1 VLTEEIIVEAMRYGM
16 RILHLT
22 SDFDGT
28 HGLCVEKENGVK
40 HVLSPEDL
48 NKLLQ
53 NERNQSDKCKIKLVV
68 LLIPKGE
75 KIAKVF
81 SEIGVDHVVAFE
93 SSASEPQLTKGFS
106 TNSQKELKTTTL

>member
-22 SDFDGT
+22 SDFDGKD
-28 HGLCVEKENGVK
+28 GLCVEKENGVK
-40 HVLSPEDL
+40 RVLSPEDL

-53 NERNQSDKCKIKLVV
+53 SVQKEKKSSSKCKIKLVV
-68 LLIPKGE
+68 LLIPKSE

-81 SEIGVDHVVAFE
+81 SDIGVDHVVAFE
-93 SSASEPQLTKGFS
+93 SSE
-106 TNSQKELKTTTL
+106 